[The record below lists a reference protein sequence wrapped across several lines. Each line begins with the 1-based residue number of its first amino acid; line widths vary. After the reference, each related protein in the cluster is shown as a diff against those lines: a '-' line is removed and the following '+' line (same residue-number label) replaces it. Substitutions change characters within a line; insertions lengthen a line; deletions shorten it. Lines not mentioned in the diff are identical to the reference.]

1 MLDPIELSMYAVINK
16 LSLVWVSPC
25 RVTILDDK
33 NCPLYCMDLLEAKR
47 KLIYRVI
54 DSI

>member
-1 MLDPIELSMYAVINK
+1 MLYPIELSMHAVINK

-33 NCPLYCMDLLEAKR
+33 NCPLLHGPFGGEEKTD
-47 KLIYRVI
+47 I
-54 DSI
+54 